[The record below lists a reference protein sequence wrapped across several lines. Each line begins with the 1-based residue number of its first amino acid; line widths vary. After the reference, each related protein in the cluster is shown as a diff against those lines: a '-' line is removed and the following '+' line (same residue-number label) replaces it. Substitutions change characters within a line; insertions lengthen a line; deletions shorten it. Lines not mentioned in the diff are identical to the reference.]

1 LPRRKKRFA
10 AAGPSACNS
19 PLGGSAFWRYAS
31 AMAKKNPLKLNALQ
45 LKTLAILQQM
55 ARSPNHAQ
63 PGDEEGS
70 VLVTNFPS
78 AHGNHF
84 HVGDAVVLARDA
96 SGLGNANVF
105 AILER
110 KGLLRSLHPMG
121 AMLTAVALA
130 YDTGLA
136 DQVLHRSDH

>member
-1 LPRRKKRFA
+1 
-10 AAGPSACNS
+10 
-19 PLGGSAFWRYAS
+19 
-31 AMAKKNPLKLNALQ
+31 MAKKNPLKLNPLQ

-70 VLVTNFPS
+70 VYVSNFPA
-78 AHGNHF
+78 AHGDHF

-96 SGLGNANVF
+96 SGLANPNVF
-105 AILER
+105 AVLER
-110 KGLLRSLHPMG
+110 KGLLRSMFPLG
-121 AMLTAVALA
+121 AMLTAAALA

-136 DQVLHRSDH
+136 DKVLHRADH

>member
-1 LPRRKKRFA
+1 
-10 AAGPSACNS
+10 
-19 PLGGSAFWRYAS
+19 
-31 AMAKKNPLKLNALQ
+31 
-45 LKTLAILQQM
+45 M

-70 VLVTNFPS
+70 VLVTNFPT

-84 HVGDAVVLARDA
+84 HVGDAVVLASDA
-96 SGLGNANVF
+96 GGLGNPNVL

-121 AMLTAVALA
+121 ALLTAEALA

-136 DQVLHRSDH
+136 DQVLHRPDHRSEERRVGKECVSTCRSRWSPDHKKKNVHINKYKTN

>member
-1 LPRRKKRFA
+1 
-10 AAGPSACNS
+10 
-19 PLGGSAFWRYAS
+19 
-31 AMAKKNPLKLNALQ
+31 MAKKNPLKLNALQ
-45 LKTLAILQQM
+45 LRTLAILQQM

-63 PGDEEGS
+63 PGDEEDS
-70 VLVTNFPS
+70 VLVTNFPA

-96 SGLGNANVF
+96 SGLGNPNVF

-121 AMLTAVALA
+121 ALLTAAALA

>member
-1 LPRRKKRFA
+1 
-10 AAGPSACNS
+10 
-19 PLGGSAFWRYAS
+19 
-31 AMAKKNPLKLNALQ
+31 MAKKNPLKLNALQ
-45 LKTLAILQQM
+45 LKTLVILQQM
-55 ARSPNHAQ
+55 ARSPDHAQ

-70 VLVTNFPS
+70 VMVTNFPA

-96 SGLGNANVF
+96 SGLANANVF
-105 AILER
+105 AVLER

-121 AMLTAVALA
+121 AMLTAAALH

-136 DQVLHRSDH
+136 DKILHRSDH